1 MLWSADLD
9 QVHIWVHSAFPTLSQ
24 SARSQWERPHSFEQS
39 LLESTYNSILL
50 RTGMLSWSGKP
61 AFPSVPDTMA
71 TAPTPKVQKVSFGI
85 SCIIQEER
93 SRKQPRTQV
102 QADGDGHWQT
112 LGWPCTPHQGYK
124 YPPSVYTAA
133 STLCTPGLHP
143 RVGGW
148 VCISQQPTDC
158 LLQSPVIS
166 TLSTRPLF
174 WPTPCIPRG
183 WPGTF
188 YLL

>member
-1 MLWSADLD
+1 MSLTYAPSSLPVPCHHILLHFCSMLWSADLD

-24 SARSQWERPHSFEQS
+24 SARSQWERPHSFKQS

-124 YPPSVYTAA
+124 YPPCS
-133 STLCTPGLHP
+133 LH
-143 RVGGW
+143 
-148 VCISQQPTDC
+148 SC
-158 LLQSPVIS
+158 LHSMYSRSSPQ
-166 TLSTRPLF
+166 
-174 WPTPCIPRG
+174 G
-183 WPGTF
+183 
-188 YLL
+188 